1 MTNHPD
7 PRVPPES
14 TADPDAR
21 TLSVSVARAGGVA
34 GVTRRWQVSAPPQ
47 ESAHWIP
54 LVERCPWDAAGT
66 AGDSAAPTSAAPV
79 ASRGADRF
87 TWTIEARIDGRSHRA
102 IVSEAEAQ
110 GAWRALIDAVRAAT
124 PSAR

>member
-1 MTNHPD
+1 
-7 PRVPPES
+7 
-14 TADPDAR
+14 
-21 TLSVSVARAGGVA
+21 VARPVGGVA
-34 GVTRRWQVSAPPQ
+34 GSPADGRCRRSQ

-54 LVERCPWDAAGT
+54 LVERCPWDAAR
-66 AGDSAAPTSAAPV
+66 PEPLPRPPPRCP
-79 ASRGADRF
+79 SRGADRF

-102 IVSEAEAQ
+102 IVSEADAQ